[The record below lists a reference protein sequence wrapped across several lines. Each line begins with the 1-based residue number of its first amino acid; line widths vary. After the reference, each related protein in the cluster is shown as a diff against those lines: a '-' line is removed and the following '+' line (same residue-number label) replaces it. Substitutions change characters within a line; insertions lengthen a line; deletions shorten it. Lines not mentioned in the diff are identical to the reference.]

1 MLLTPVWQAAADES
15 KLRGCAVTNSLFDL
29 QELAAASRTVA
40 QAMAPT
46 PQLCW
51 PLLCEAVG
59 TEVWVKHEN
68 HTPIAA
74 FKPNLRDL
82 VMDVVV

>member
-1 MLLTPVWQAAADES
+1 MSEP
-15 KLRGCAVTNSLFDL
+15 LFDL
-29 QELAAASRTVA
+29 GELASARQTVA
-40 QAMAPT
+40 RTMAPT

-68 HTPIAA
+68 HTPRARTASRIRSAGS
-74 FKPNLRDL
+74 LRREQAL
-82 VMDVVV
+82 SVACTP